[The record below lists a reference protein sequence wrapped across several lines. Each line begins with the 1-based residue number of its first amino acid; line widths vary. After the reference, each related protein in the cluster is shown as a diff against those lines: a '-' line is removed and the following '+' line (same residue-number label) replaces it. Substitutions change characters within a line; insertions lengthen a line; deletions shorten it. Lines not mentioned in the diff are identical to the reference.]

1 MWSEV
6 IEPAIHLTFH
16 SYLDSVVD
24 RAQAVLCSAA
34 VIPSICLS
42 HLHDLERFLKV

>member
-1 MWSEV
+1 MWSEM

-16 SYLDSVVD
+16 SYLDSVVV
-24 RAQAVLCSAA
+24 RAQVVLCSAA

-42 HLHDLERFLKV
+42 HLRDLECLMKV